1 MSQTPP
7 ATTTVVT
14 TIRFDLASAAD
25 PSMPTTTREWY
36 ADPTGCFKSGFWASA
51 PGRAEI
57 RYDKDE
63 LCVILEGVV
72 RLTDGAGDSQTYRAG
87 DTFVIPRGFTGI
99 WETIEPTRK
108 FYAIHRNGGN

>member
-1 MSQTPP
+1 MSETPP
-7 ATTTVVT
+7 TTATVVK
-14 TIRFDLASAAD
+14 TIRFDPASAAD
-25 PSMPTTTREWY
+25 PLMPTTTREWY

-57 RYDKDE
+57 SYDKDE

-87 DTFVIPRGFTGI
+87 DTFVIPRGFTGL
-99 WETIEPTRK
+99 WETLEPTRK
-108 FYAIHRNGGN
+108 FYAIHRSYGN